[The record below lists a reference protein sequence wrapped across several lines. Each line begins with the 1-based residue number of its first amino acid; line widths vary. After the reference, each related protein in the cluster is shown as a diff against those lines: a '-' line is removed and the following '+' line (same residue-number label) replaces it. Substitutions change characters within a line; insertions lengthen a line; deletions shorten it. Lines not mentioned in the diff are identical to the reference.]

1 MLFGSINNRRF
12 FYVLRSQSWS
22 HYEATMLNA
31 TKLQVR
37 DHMNESDEVI
47 EFRDD
52 VLLWS
57 LGYGHL
63 IAISKTQCF
72 VHREANNWSTS
83 VTADLRDKCP
93 QFVKQMDK

>member
-1 MLFGSINNRRF
+1 MLD
-12 FYVLRSQSWS
+12 
-22 HYEATMLNA
+22 A